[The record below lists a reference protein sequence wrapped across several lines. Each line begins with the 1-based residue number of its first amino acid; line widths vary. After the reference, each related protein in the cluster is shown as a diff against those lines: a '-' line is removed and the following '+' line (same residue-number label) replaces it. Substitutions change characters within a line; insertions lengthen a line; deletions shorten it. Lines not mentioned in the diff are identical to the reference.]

1 MASTFQ
7 VGLTGDFL
15 TPDGRVGWGDI
26 GLSLLAEAPGVEYRF
41 LDVTAGEIPPDQL
54 AGLDALI
61 GLLPRVTARS
71 LEKADRLRV
80 VARFGVGYDNVDV
93 AALTAHGTLL
103 TITRDAVARPVAQ
116 AALALV
122 LAVSHRLLDKD
133 RLVREHRWQDRL
145 DFMGTGLTGRTVA
158 FVGWGN
164 IGRTISGYL
173 APFGVRQTAHDPY
186 ADPAAAAAAGVE
198 LGDLPAV
205 LGGAD
210 FVIVTAALTDETR
223 NLLDAAAI
231 ARMKPSAFLVNVARG
246 PIVDQ
251 DAVAAAL
258 TEGRIAGAALDVF
271 RDEPPAVGDPVLAA
285 PNTLFSP
292 HATCWTDELALASGA
307 SAIRAVLAVR
317 DGRRPAH
324 VVNPEAYAHP
334 DLTGLRC

>member
-1 MASTFQ
+1 MASMFQ

-26 GLSLLAEAPGVEYRF
+26 GLSLLAEAPGVEHRF
-41 LDVTAGEIPPDQL
+41 LDVTAGEIPPEQL
-54 AGLDALI
+54 TGLDALV

-122 LAVSHRLLDKD
+122 LGISHRLLDKD

-164 IGRTISGYL
+164 IGRTISGLL
-173 APFGVRQTAHDPY
+173 APLGMRQTAHDPY
-186 ADPAAAAAAGVE
+186 ADPAAAAEAGVE
-198 LGDLPAV
+198 LGDLHSV
-205 LGGAD
+205 LAGAD
-210 FVIVTAALTDETR
+210 FVLVTAALTDETR
-223 NLLDAAAI
+223 NLVDAAAI

-246 PIVDQ
+246 PILDE
-251 DAVAAAL
+251 DALAAAL

-271 RDEPPAVGDPVLAA
+271 RDEPLAPDAPILSA

-292 HATCWTDELALASGA
+292 HATCWTDELALASGT
-307 SAIRAVLAVR
+307 SAIRAVLDVR
-317 DGRRPAH
+317 DGRRPQH
-324 VVNPEAYAHP
+324 VVDPEAFTHP
-334 DLTGLRC
+334 ALSHLR

>member
-26 GLSLLAEAPGVEYRF
+26 GLSLLADAPGVEHRF
-41 LDVTAGEIPPDQL
+41 LDVTAGEIPPEQL
-54 AGLDALI
+54 ADLDALV

-116 AALALV
+116 AALALM
-122 LAVSHRLLDKD
+122 LGISHRLLDKD

-158 FVGWGN
+158 LVGWGN
-164 IGRTISGYL
+164 IGRTISGFL
-173 APFGVRQTAHDPY
+173 APLGMHRTAHDPY
-186 ADPAAAAAAGVE
+186 ADPAAAAEAGVE
-198 LGDLPAV
+198 LGDLHSV
-205 LGGAD
+205 LAGAD
-210 FVIVTAALTDETR
+210 FVVVTAALTDETR
-223 NLLDAAAI
+223 NLVDAAAI

-251 DAVAAAL
+251 DALAAAL

-271 RDEPPAVGDPVLAA
+271 RDEPPAPDAPILSA

-292 HATCWTDELALASGA
+292 HATCWTDELALANGT
-307 SAIRAVLAVR
+307 SAIRAVLDVR
-317 DGRRPAH
+317 DGRRPQH
-324 VVNPEAYAHP
+324 VVNPEAFTHP
-334 DLTGLRC
+334 ALSYLR

>member
-7 VGLTGDFL
+7 VGLTGDFR
-15 TPDGRVGWGDI
+15 TPDGRIGWGDI
-26 GLSLLAEAPGVEYRF
+26 GLALLEDAPDVEYRF
-41 LDVTAGEIPPDQL
+41 LDVTAGEIPPEQL
-54 AGLDALI
+54 AGLDALV

-122 LAVSHRLLDKD
+122 LGISHRLLDKD

-164 IGRTISGYL
+164 VGRTISGLL
-173 APFGVRQTAHDPY
+173 APLGVRQTAHDPY

-198 LGDLPAV
+198 LGDLHAV
-205 LGGAD
+205 LAGAD
-210 FVIVTAALTDETR
+210 FVVVTAALTDQTR
-223 NLLDAAAI
+223 DLVDAAAL

-251 DAVAAAL
+251 SALAAAL

-271 RDEPPAVGDPVLAA
+271 RDEPPAPDDPILSA

-292 HATCWTDELALASGA
+292 HATCWTDELALANGT
-307 SAIRAVLAVR
+307 SAIRAVLDVR

-334 DLTGLRC
+334 YLCDLR

>member
-15 TPDGRVGWGDI
+15 TPDGRIGWGDI
-26 GLSLLAEAPGVEYRF
+26 GLSLLTDAPGVEYRF
-41 LDVTAGEIPPDQL
+41 LEVTAGEIPPEQL
-54 AGLDALI
+54 AGLDALV

-71 LEKADRLRV
+71 LENADRLRV

-93 AALTAHGTLL
+93 AALTARGTLL

-116 AALALV
+116 AALALI

-145 DFMGTGLTGRTVA
+145 DFMGTGITGRTVA

-186 ADPAAAAAAGVE
+186 ADPGTATAAGVE
-198 LGDLPAV
+198 LGDLDTV

-210 FVIVTAALTDETR
+210 FVVVTAALTEETR
-223 NLLDAAAI
+223 NLVDAAAI

-251 DAVAAAL
+251 GAVAAAL

-271 RDEPPAVGDPVLAA
+271 RDEPPAPDDPILSA

-292 HATCWTDELALASGA
+292 HATCWTDELALANGT
-307 SAIRAVLAVR
+307 SAIRAVLDVR
-317 DGRRPAH
+317 DGKRPRD
-324 VVNPEAYAHP
+324 VVNPEAFDHP
-334 DLTGLRC
+334 ALRELR